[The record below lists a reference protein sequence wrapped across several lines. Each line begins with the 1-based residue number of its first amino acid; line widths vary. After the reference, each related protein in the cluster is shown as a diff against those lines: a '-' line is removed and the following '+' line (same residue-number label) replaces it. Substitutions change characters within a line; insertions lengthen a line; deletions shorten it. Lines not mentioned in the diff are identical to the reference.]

1 MKRSIGFALARH
13 ALAACL
19 LAASLGASAAPV
31 SDESIETLL
40 ELTHAESLVDTV
52 YASVEQMIRQ
62 GMNQALQ
69 GKPLSAEQRTF
80 IDGIPA
86 RFAAVMREE
95 FNWQKMKPVYM
106 QLYRETFDQA
116 EIDGLIAFYRSPAGQ
131 SFIAKMPKVM
141 QKSMVVV
148 QEQMRA
154 MMPKI
159 QEATAQAM
167 EEAKALK

>member
-1 MKRSIGFALARH
+1 MKRSIGLLLARR

-19 LAASLGASAAPV
+19 LAGCLGASAAPV

-40 ELTHAESLVDTV
+40 ELTHAESLMDTV
-52 YASVEQMIRQ
+52 YGSVEQMIRQ

-69 GKPLSAEQRTF
+69 GRPLSAEQQSF
-80 IDGIPA
+80 VDGIPA
-86 RFAAVMREE
+86 RFTAVMRQD

-116 EIDGLIAFYRSPAGQ
+116 EVDGLIAFYRSPAGQ
-131 SFIAKMPKVM
+131 SFIAKMPVVM
-141 QKSMVVV
+141 QKSMALV
-148 QEQMRA
+148 QAQMRS
-154 MMPKI
+154 MMPRI

-167 EEAKALK
+167 EEAKSLK

>member
-1 MKRSIGFALARH
+1 
-13 ALAACL
+13 
-19 LAASLGASAAPV
+19 
-31 SDESIETLL
+31 
-40 ELTHAESLVDTV
+40 
-52 YASVEQMIRQ
+52 
-62 GMNQALQ
+62 
-69 GKPLSAEQRTF
+69 
-80 IDGIPA
+80 
-86 RFAAVMREE
+86 
-95 FNWQKMKPVYM
+95 MKPVYM